1 MTRPDRAVEDGVI
14 DEKYRDFVAY
24 AESGIGAVRNT
35 GVRFVECRDR
45 YVRLMMPLAGN
56 TNHIGTMYA
65 GCIFTLGEMAGGAI
79 FGASFDFTRLFP
91 IVKEET
97 IRYRR
102 PVMTDI
108 TLQASLT
115 EERVREIEDCVAEKG
130 KCDFVLDLEIADTQ
144 GEIVA
149 LVHGTWQVRTI
160 PPGLANPL
168 AKPR

>member
-1 MTRPDRAVEDGVI
+1 
-14 DEKYRDFVAY
+14 
-24 AESGIGAVRNT
+24 
-35 GVRFVECRDR
+35 
-45 YVRLMMPLAGN
+45 MPLAGN

-79 FGASFDFTRLFP
+79 FGACFDFTRLLP
-91 IVKEET
+91 IVKEVT

-108 TLQASLT
+108 TLEASLT
-115 EERVREIEDCVAEKG
+115 GERVREVEDGVAEKG

-149 LVHGTWQVRTI
+149 LVHGTWQVRPSHRSWPT
-160 PPGLANPL
+160 PWHRRDSPGQGTWSLNSRKGL
-168 AKPR
+168 RFKKPAASTSRPCGASGS